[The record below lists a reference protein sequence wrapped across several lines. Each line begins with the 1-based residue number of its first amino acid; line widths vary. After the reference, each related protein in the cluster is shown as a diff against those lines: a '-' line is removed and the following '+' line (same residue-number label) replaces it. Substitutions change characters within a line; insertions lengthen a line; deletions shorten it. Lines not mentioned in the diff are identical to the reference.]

1 MADVPARGRV
11 RVALVD
17 SGVDPAHPGL
27 RGKFVLGERDALR
40 DRLGHGTWMAAA
52 ILALAPDAELVAIA
66 VLEDVD
72 RCGPIELLRGIDA
85 ALALSPDFVN
95 VSLGVID
102 LAQRDAFAAGIARA
116 LACGARI
123 VAPASLQG
131 LPCWPGALDGADGVV
146 VDPNLARALP
156 QRRRV
161 GDREFWFASPQAPSF
176 GSLPAPR
183 FRGESFAAANVSGH
197 LASRAR
203 G

>member
-1 MADVPARGRV
+1 MGDAPARGHV

-27 RGKFVLGERDALR
+27 RGKTLRGEPDALR

-52 ILALAPDAELVAIA
+52 ILALAPEAELVAIA
-66 VLEDVD
+66 VLLDGD
-72 RCGPIELLRGIDA
+72 RCDPAELLRGIDA
-85 ALALSPDFVN
+85 ALATSPDFVN
-95 VSLGVID
+95 VSFGVTD
-102 LAQRDAFAAGIARA
+102 LALRDAFAAGIARA
-116 LACGARI
+116 QACGARI

-131 LPCWPGALDGADGVV
+131 LPCWPGALSGADGVV

-156 QRRRV
+156 QRRRR
-161 GDREFWFASPQAPSF
+161 GDRELWFASGVAPSF
-176 GSLPAPR
+176 GALPAPR
-183 FRGESFAAANVSGH
+183 ARGESFAAANVTGH